1 MRTHSEHFSEE
12 ELSCRCCHQLVIDE
26 DLLQLAETVRSIV
39 KRPIIVNCAYRC
51 PKHNKEVGGVENSYH
66 TQGKAMDIRV
76 SGMTP
81 ANLYNKIMT
90 AYNNDQLPLLGGIG
104 IYKTFVHVDT
114 AKASDGHLRTWD
126 ER

>member
-1 MRTHSEHFSEE
+1 MT
-12 ELSCRCCHQLVIDE
+12 D
-26 DLLQLAETVRSIV
+26 DLLQLAEDIRSII
-39 KRPIIVNCAYRC
+39 KRPIVVNCAYRC
-51 PKHNKEVGGVENSYH
+51 PKHNKEVGGVDHSYH

-81 ANLYNKIMT
+81 ANLYNKIMI
-90 AYNNDQLPLLGGIG
+90 AYNNDKLPLLGGIG

-114 AKASDGHLRTWD
+114 AKAADGHLRTWD